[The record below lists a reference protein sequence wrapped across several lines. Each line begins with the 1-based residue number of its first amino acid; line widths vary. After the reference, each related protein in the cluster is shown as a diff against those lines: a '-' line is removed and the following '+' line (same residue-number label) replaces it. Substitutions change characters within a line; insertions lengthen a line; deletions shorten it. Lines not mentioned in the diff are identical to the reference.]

1 LIQDSELRGD
11 LKAGRKL
18 IEPTSGKLGS
28 AQR

>member
-28 AQR
+28 A